1 MDNRYR
7 KDAGDQGEVDALR
20 HLQAAGLKLITRNY
34 RCPGGELDLVM
45 LDQQTLVFVEVRFRR
60 NRNFGGALASIN
72 TRKQQRLLLAAQRFL
87 QTHREYQKLRARFDV
102 VSLEGDAGAPK
113 LQWIKD
119 AFCG

>member
-7 KDAGDQGEVDALR
+7 KEAGDQSEADALR

-60 NRNFGGALASIN
+60 DRNFGGALASIN

-102 VSLEGDAGAPK
+102 VSLEGNAGAPK

>member
-7 KDAGDQGEVDALR
+7 KEAGDQSEADALR

-60 NRNFGGALASIN
+60 DRNFGGALASIN

-87 QTHREYQKLRARFDV
+87 QTHREYQKLRDRFDV

>member
-7 KDAGDQGEVDALR
+7 KEAGDQSEADALR

-60 NRNFGGALASIN
+60 DRNFGGALASIN
-72 TRKQQRLLLAAQRFL
+72 PRKQQRLLLAAQRFL

>member
-7 KDAGDQGEVDALR
+7 KDAGDQGEADALR

-60 NRNFGGALASIN
+60 DRNFGGALASIN

-87 QTHREYQKLRARFDV
+87 QTHREYQKLRGRFDV

>member
-7 KDAGDQGEVDALR
+7 KEAGDQSEADALR

-60 NRNFGGALASIN
+60 DRNFGGALASIN

>member
-7 KDAGDQGEVDALR
+7 KDAGYQGEANALR

-60 NRNFGGALASIN
+60 DRNFGGALASIN

-102 VSLEGDAGAPK
+102 VSLEGNAGAPK

>member
-7 KDAGDQGEVDALR
+7 KDAGDQGEADALR
-20 HLQAAGLKLITRNY
+20 HLQASGLTLITRNY

-60 NRNFGGALASIN
+60 DRHFGGALASIN
-72 TRKQQRLLLAAQRFL
+72 SRKQQRLLLAAQRFL

-102 VSLEGDAGAPK
+102 VSLEGNAGTPT

>member
-1 MDNRYR
+1 MDNRSR
-7 KDAGDQGEVDALR
+7 KEAGDQSEADALR

-60 NRNFGGALASIN
+60 DRNFGGALASIN

-102 VSLEGDAGAPK
+102 VSLEGNAGAPK

>member
-60 NRNFGGALASIN
+60 DRNFGGALASIN

-102 VSLEGDAGAPK
+102 VSLEGNAGASK

>member
-60 NRNFGGALASIN
+60 DRNFGGALASIN

-102 VSLEGDAGAPK
+102 VSLEGNVGQVS